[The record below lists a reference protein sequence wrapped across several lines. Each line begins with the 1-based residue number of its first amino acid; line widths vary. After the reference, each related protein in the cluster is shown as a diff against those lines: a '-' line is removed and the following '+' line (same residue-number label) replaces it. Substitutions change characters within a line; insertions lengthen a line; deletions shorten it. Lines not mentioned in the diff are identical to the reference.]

1 MVPLDSDFLFAC
13 PYLHLED
20 AGTLRFSDEEVQ
32 RVREY
37 LLKGG
42 FSGRMIR
49 GALTPFSPGSVKLR
63 ASCRRT
69 SIRSSTCRATTPS
82 FA

>member
-1 MVPLDSDFLFAC
+1 MRVGKQRRSNHLVVPLDSDFLFAC

-42 FSGRMIR
+42 FIWADDSWPLRHSVL
-49 GALTPFSPGSVKLR
+49 GA
-63 ASCRRT
+63 
-69 SIRSSTCRATTPS
+69 
-82 FA
+82 